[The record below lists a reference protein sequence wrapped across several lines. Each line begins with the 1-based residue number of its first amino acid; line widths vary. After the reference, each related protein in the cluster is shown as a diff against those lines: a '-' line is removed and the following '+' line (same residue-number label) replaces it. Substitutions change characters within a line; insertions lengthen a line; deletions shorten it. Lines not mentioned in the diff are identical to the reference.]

1 MAATITPLPN
11 VTSIVPIFRS
21 SGFDADAT
29 QNLGKAYDIACRSLH
44 SKGRPPVLQE
54 ILAKKI
60 VEAAQRDG
68 TAGAWREIT
77 LWRIRLKR
85 RFDF

>member
-1 MAATITPLPN
+1 MN
-11 VTSIVPIFRS
+11 
-21 SGFDADAT
+21 D
-29 QNLGKAYDIACRSLH
+29 
-44 SKGRPPVLQE
+44 PP
-54 ILAKKI
+54 

-85 RFDF
+85 RFDFQRNRSADLI